1 LSEAN
6 LRLGIILLAV
16 FLLGSLGLAIVG
28 SGSRPQTSQPS
39 FASYDFEDCPRHGA
53 NPPGWV
59 VVQSPGAYVQC
70 SQAAIYSGSWSVLV
84 RGKGNYSYA
93 YRKGNLFDADRG
105 DKNLTISG
113 YLRFESIPT
122 QDPRIFFLG
131 KLFHSHLVVYNPQ
144 GAVAF
149 GASFIGTTDLL
160 AWRQKMQ
167 TPCFPWCTSPI
178 TVTLSQELQAGVW
191 YKLWMRLSQGQGEN
205 LIEYRI
211 TDLSTGKVI
220 GYTSTNDFVPQTK
233 IDRIDIGYDQDAQ
246 RAGFA
251 DSADTYYNSITVEA
265 SGSANTTRLETAN
278 LPPSDGVSVESAGRG
293 LINRGGAGQILV
305 NEVELNPQFG
315 FGLPFVAL
323 ANPTDYPVSFQRLEI
338 TSDAGGS
345 VSYWERH
352 QVSMQPHTRS
362 VWDPPTKN
370 TTAQITLYV
379 DGAEVDRT
387 PTLSDPWADNRTWQ
401 RCPDRSWIFV
411 APTTNSSESSASI
424 NTFDSR
430 LAEPTTITGT
440 TSVGKEELNAASNG
454 AFWFFVR
461 CAKSVCELFHSR
473 WWYSALMNTFSV
485 RRRPST
491 VRYI

>member
-1 LSEAN
+1 M
-6 LRLGIILLAV
+6 
-16 FLLGSLGLAIVG
+16 
-28 SGSRPQTSQPS
+28 
-39 FASYDFEDCPRHGA
+39 
-53 NPPGWV
+53 
-59 VVQSPGAYVQC
+59 
-70 SQAAIYSGSWSVLV
+70 V

-93 YRKGNLFDADRG
+93 YRKGNFFDADRG
-105 DKNLTISG
+105 DKNLTVSA

-149 GASFIGTTDLL
+149 GASFIGTADLL

-167 TPCFPWCTSPI
+167 TPCFPWCTWPI
-178 TVTLSQELQAGVW
+178 TVTLSQELRAGIW
-191 YKLWMRLSQGQGEN
+191 YELWMRLSQGQGEN
-205 LIEYRI
+205 LIEYRV
-211 TDLSTGKVI
+211 TDLLTGKVI

-251 DSADTYYNSITVEA
+251 DSADTYYDSVTVEA
-265 SGSANTTRLETAN
+265 SGSVNRTQVETAK
-278 LPPSDGVSVESAGRG
+278 LAPTDEGSVESAGRG
-293 LINRGGAGQILV
+293 LIIRGGAGQILI
-305 NEVELNPQFG
+305 NEVELNPRFG
-315 FGLPFVAL
+315 FGLPFVVL

-338 TSDAGGS
+338 LSDTGGS
-345 VSYWERH
+345 VSYWERDH
-352 QVSMQPHTRS
+352 VSMQPHTRS

-370 TTAQITLYV
+370 TTAQIILYI

-401 RCPDRSWIFV
+401 RRPDGSWIFA
-411 APTTNSSESSASI
+411 APTTMNSSEPSASI
-424 NTFDSR
+424 NTSDSR

-440 TSVGKEELNAASNG
+440 TSVRTENLKAASNE

-461 CAKSVCELFHSR
+461 CTRTVNELFRSPA
-473 WWYSALMNTFSV
+473 WYSALMNTFSV
-485 RRRPST
+485 RNRLST